1 ESLDCPVC
9 FEQYDDN
16 ARVPKMMSCLHT
28 VCVSCILDLLGL
40 EGQHR
45 GASEPEI
52 PRGRKCNP
60 RLTRYIVAH
69 LRHLIRLG
77 GLPNGETQHKTAAG
91 TGTDRVKAMGVPV
104 FPVKQQHPPRLA
116 PAPPL
121 PRRPTPPPPPRNPPP
136 SPPLRTPPP
145 QLEPRG
151 VRRTSAPLPP
161 STAGEG
167 ERTPP
172 AAGIVAKPPR
182 PFPFGGPQKSPPPP
196 AHPSRPLLSPPYPS
210 PPSSCPPPPAY
221 PSPTSSYPS
230 PTFSN
235 VLLPLPL
242 TLPPTSS
249 YPSQHFSY
257 PSPTSS
263 YPPPPAYPSPPPPPA
278 YPPPS
283 SSLPPLPLCAPP
295 YPTPYPL
302 PTSPPSVPPQNKQH
316 PIYPT
321 LSRFFDDSDDPRPR
335 PLSVPTSPVVPSQGT
350 VSPSAPPTVEN
361 LEEDL
366 WCRTCDEPAK
376 SFCTNHELIPL
387 LKDDEVAWIEEFQKR
402 KQQVEQ
408 DLALALQLTEVS
420 LQDTPDSSSPATK
433 SSVIVPVGRREGV
446 WKGMASSKAKKIEVS
461 KWTYDE
467 IRHAINT
474 SSDPLLVKECREE
487 FHQRLRKYT
496 AWKVSKNKTAT

>member
-1 ESLDCPVC
+1 MEEEESLDCPVC

-52 PRGRKCNP
+52 PRGRKVTCP
-60 RLTRYIVAH
+60 LCREEILTEKMQTNRYIVAH

-235 VLLPLPL
+235 
-242 TLPPTSS
+242 
-249 YPSQHFSY
+249 
-257 PSPTSS
+257 
-263 YPPPPAYPSPPPPPA
+263 
-278 YPPPS
+278 
-283 SSLPPLPLCAPP
+283 
-295 YPTPYPL
+295 
-302 PTSPPSVPPQNKQH
+302 
-316 PIYPT
+316 
-321 LSRFFDDSDDPRPR
+321 
-335 PLSVPTSPVVPSQGT
+335 
-350 VSPSAPPTVEN
+350 
-361 LEEDL
+361 
-366 WCRTCDEPAK
+366 
-376 SFCTNHELIPL
+376 
-387 LKDDEVAWIEEFQKR
+387 DDEVAWIEEFQKR

-433 SSVIVPVGRREGV
+433 SSVIVPVGR
-446 WKGMASSKAKKIEVS
+446 
-461 KWTYDE
+461 
-467 IRHAINT
+467 
-474 SSDPLLVKECREE
+474 
-487 FHQRLRKYT
+487 
-496 AWKVSKNKTAT
+496 